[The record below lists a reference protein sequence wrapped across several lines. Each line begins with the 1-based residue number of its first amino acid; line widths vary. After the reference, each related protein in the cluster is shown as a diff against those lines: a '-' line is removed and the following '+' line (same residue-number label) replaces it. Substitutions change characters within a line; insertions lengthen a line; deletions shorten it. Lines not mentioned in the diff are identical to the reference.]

1 MIYIDP
7 PYNTESAHSDGNSVA
22 NDKENVNS
30 NKFIYRDKFSRN
42 GWLNMMYERLKIA
55 RDLLKNDGFIFVS
68 IDDNEQAYLK
78 VLMDEIFG
86 EENFICNFNFI
97 SKLAGRQ
104 IKSFVA
110 NTHEYILLY
119 AKNINNPNL
128 SLDSLDEEYA
138 TKIMPNVY
146 QKRNIQVEKDE
157 NGEYILQS
165 NLQNGNKIFNNLTRR
180 NLYYPLYIHLN
191 KKRNKYEVLTEMN
204 CENCVEIKPSKI
216 DNSDLYHVWRWS
228 KNKVEAEKD
237 DLVPVKTKNKWTI
250 FSKKRNLNYM
260 PKSLIM
266 GSSLNTSSANK
277 ALESIFN
284 GEVNFNTAKPVDLI
298 KFILKLHFNNN
309 ARILDFFA
317 GSGTTGHAVE
327 ELNKEDGGNR
337 SYTLVTNNENNI
349 AQNITYERLY
359 RINNGHGTKKEELT
373 WTQKNQ
379 PYKSNLDIFD
389 VKYKSTNLND
399 SRNIDEIQ
407 RNVIKMLNDFGINI
421 SLNKLNFE
429 KITNE
434 LRSLKKL
441 DK

>member
-1 MIYIDP
+1 
-7 PYNTESAHSDGNSVA
+7 
-22 NDKENVNS
+22 
-30 NKFIYRDKFSRN
+30 
-42 GWLNMMYERLKIA
+42 MYERLKIA

-138 TKIMPNVY
+138 TKLMPNVY

-216 DNSDLYHVWRWS
+216 DNSDLYHV
-228 KNKVEAEKD
+228 
-237 DLVPVKTKNKWTI
+237 
-250 FSKKRNLNYM
+250 
-260 PKSLIM
+260 
-266 GSSLNTSSANK
+266 
-277 ALESIFN
+277 
-284 GEVNFNTAKPVDLI
+284 
-298 KFILKLHFNNN
+298 
-309 ARILDFFA
+309 
-317 GSGTTGHAVE
+317 
-327 ELNKEDGGNR
+327 
-337 SYTLVTNNENNI
+337 
-349 AQNITYERLY
+349 
-359 RINNGHGTKKEELT
+359 
-373 WTQKNQ
+373 
-379 PYKSNLDIFD
+379 
-389 VKYKSTNLND
+389 
-399 SRNIDEIQ
+399 
-407 RNVIKMLNDFGINI
+407 
-421 SLNKLNFE
+421 
-429 KITNE
+429 
-434 LRSLKKL
+434 
-441 DK
+441 

>member
-1 MIYIDP
+1 MDP

-138 TKIMPNVY
+138 TKLMPNVY

-359 RINNGHGTKKEELT
+359 RINNGHGTKKEEFDWSKT
-373 WTQKNQ
+373 NEK
-379 PYKSNLDIFD
+379 YKSNLDVFD